1 QAALG
6 RSLAPG
12 DDRVGSEGAVMLS
25 YRLWQSRFGGD
36 PGALGRAITLEG
48 KPYTIVGIAPR
59 DFQGLTRGFFPDLW
73 IPVTQTAPF
82 EINPDVLSARNMRW
96 LGIARRVPKSVSRK
110 QALAEINSVARQVR
124 KENPGPGVGDEEMV
138 LVPGAQGDAGNLA
151 DFSRISLLLM
161 SVVGILLLI
170 ACANVGGLM
179 LARASGRRR

>member
-59 DFQGLTRGFFPDLW
+59 DFQGMTRGFFPDLW

-96 LGIARRVPKSVSRK
+96 LSITGRVPKSVSRRRELATR
-110 QALAEINSVARQVR
+110 QALGAGRVRLIRQLLT
-124 KENPGPGVGDEEMV
+124 E
-138 LVPGAQGDAGNLA
+138 
-151 DFSRISLLLM
+151 SLLLTFL
-161 SVVGILLLI
+161 GGLAGLLL
-170 ACANVGGLM
+170 ALWSTDF
-179 LARASGRRR
+179 LSQ